1 MLLVN
6 SFYKPSTKVLKET
19 LRLYPT
25 APGTSRELKEDMV
38 IGGVHV
44 PGGVV
49 CVVSLLPVFC
59 TFEAVSETINNRSTS
74 CFIRVTF
81 PVKGSTVPSPLP

>member
-1 MLLVN
+1 MK
-6 SFYKPSTKVLKET
+6 FFCKCTIQVLKET
-19 LRLYPT
+19 LRIYPT

-59 TFEAVSETINNRSTS
+59 IFEAVGERMNNRFTS
-74 CFIRVTF
+74 HFVRFTF
-81 PVKGSTVPSPLP
+81 PAKVSMLPSPLP

>member
-1 MLLVN
+1 M
-6 SFYKPSTKVLKET
+6 LKET

-44 PGGVV
+44 PGNVV

-59 TFEAVSETINNRSTS
+59 TFEAVSNRINNRFTS
-74 CFIRVTF
+74 CLIGVTF
-81 PVKGSTVPSPLP
+81 PIKGSMVPSPLP